1 MYNIVFG
8 TIKAGR
14 SGAFQKYPEQAV
26 VTLEGVKEANKS
38 RRILFNNSAAT
49 LLNLQKGFNEE
60 LIFGFLEADEN
71 GHRRLFVANTSDH
84 PELSDELTY
93 RVSKNPVLYEDG
105 KERGKAI
112 SSKKLAEEVAEFLEV
127 DGYVQ
132 HEYKLE
138 AFDLGGTNMELYEF
152 VKIADGT
159 HHANTEATT
168 VENEE
173 APQYEVSSED
183 ATAEAAKLASQANID
198 TDGEDDDFKLEK
210 ELDQVNSHMGISV
223 ED

>member
-8 TIKAGR
+8 TIKASR

-38 RRILFNNSAAT
+38 RRILFNRSAAE
-49 LLNLQKGFNEE
+49 LLNLQKGFNED

-71 GHRRLFVANTSDH
+71 GNRRLFIANTSDH
-84 PELSDELTY
+84 PELSNEVTY
-93 RVSKNPVLYEDG
+93 RVSKNPVLYDDG

-112 SSKKLAEEVAEFLEV
+112 SNKKLSEEIADFLEV
-127 DGYVQ
+127 DGDVE
-132 HEYKLE
+132 HEYRLE
-138 AFDLGGTNMELYEF
+138 VFTGVETNLDLYEF

-159 HHANTEATT
+159 HHANTEATI

-183 ATAEAAKLASQANID
+183 ATEEASRLASETNID
-198 TDGEDDDFKLEK
+198 TDGEDDEFNLEK
-210 ELDQVNSHMGISV
+210 EMDQVTSYMGV
-223 ED
+223 TQED